1 MRFWKAAQDG
11 QIKSNREQLQKK
23 NTQNDP
29 PTPILHE
36 KHATGLIRPSAGR
49 VQYPFK
55 KVLPENKTSKI
66 VQNSKYQKR
75 ATLKV

>member
-1 MRFWKAAQDG
+1 MARSSQAE
-11 QIKSNREQLQKK
+11 SSRNNPNK
-23 NTQNDP
+23 NDL
-29 PTPILHE
+29 PTPKLHE

-55 KVLPENKTSKI
+55 KVLPENKTSII